1 MFAWKVEEL
10 KLRNENCKT
19 YVGKERIFNCESELT
34 REEKI
39 AFVDSMQNGKL
50 SYILE
55 LVDKFNRDKFT
66 LPKDAYGNV
75 KTVSLKAWINRNDT
89 KYGNTDYTR
98 IIDSW
103 YNYGKIHFL
112 GCKRWI
118 TWDDFENEKTYS
130 SYDTYA
136 DYVDEIFHRQLQQC
150 LKMENEYFR
159 AHDEYEILKEK
170 FRNKNYST
178 TFGVNIRMRSNN
190 CIYVYETEGEGRERE
205 IAIDE
210 LKYLLSKYDELDKLV
225 EKITKETKIKY

>member
-1 MFAWKVEEL
+1 MFTWNVEEL
-10 KLRNENCKT
+10 KLKNEKANN
-19 YVGKERIFNCESELT
+19 YASKERIFNCESELT

-55 LVDKFNRDKFT
+55 LVDKFNRDKST

-103 YNYGKIHFL
+103 YHYGRIYLL
-112 GCKRWI
+112 GCERWI
-118 TWDDFENEKTYS
+118 TWNDFENGKAN
-130 SYDTYA
+130 YDTYA
-136 DYVDEIFHRQLQQC
+136 NYVDEIFHRQLKQC
-150 LKMENEYFR
+150 LKMEDEYYR
-159 AHDEYEILKEK
+159 AHDEYEILKDK

-178 TFGVNIRMRSNN
+178 TFGVLIGMCSNG
-190 CIYVYETEGEGRERE
+190 CIYIYDDDEDKKRE
-205 IAIDE
+205 ITIDE
-210 LKYLLSKYDELDKLV
+210 LKYFLSKYDELDKLV

>member
-1 MFAWKVEEL
+1 MFTWRVEEL
-10 KLRNENCKT
+10 KLKNEKSIF

-39 AFVDSMQNGKL
+39 AFVDSVQNGKL

-55 LVDKFNRDKFT
+55 LVDKFNRDKST
-66 LPKDAYGNV
+66 LPKDAYGKV

-112 GCKRWI
+112 GSERWI
-118 TWDDFENEKTYS
+118 TWNDFEDKKSY
-130 SYDTYA
+130 YDTYA
-136 DYVDEIFHRQLQQC
+136 NYVDEIFHRQLQQC

-159 AHDEYEILKEK
+159 AHDEYEILKNK
-170 FRNKNYST
+170 FRNRNYPT
-178 TFGVNIRMRSNN
+178 TFGVNIGMCSNG
-190 CIYVYETEGEGRERE
+190 CIYVYETEGERRERE
-205 IAIDE
+205 ITIDE
-210 LKYLLSKYDELDKLV
+210 LKYLLSKYEELDALV

>member
-1 MFAWKVEEL
+1 MFTWKVEEL
-10 KLRNENCKT
+10 KLRNEKANN
-19 YVGKERIFNCESELT
+19 YAGKERIFNCESELT

-55 LVDKFNRDKFT
+55 LVDKFNRDKST

-103 YNYGKIHFL
+103 YLYGRIHFL
-112 GCKRWI
+112 GCERWI
-118 TWDDFENEKTYS
+118 TWNDFENKKSY
-130 SYDTYA
+130 YDTYA
-136 DYVDEIFHRQLQQC
+136 NYVDEIFHKQLKQC
-150 LKMENEYFR
+150 LKMENEYYR
-159 AHDEYEILKEK
+159 AHDEYEILKNK
-170 FRNKNYST
+170 FRNKNYPT
-178 TFGVNIRMRSNN
+178 TFGVNIGMCSNG
-190 CIYVYETEGEGRERE
+190 CIYVYETEGERRERE
-205 IAIDE
+205 ITIDE

-225 EKITKETKIKY
+225 EKITKETKIKC

>member
-1 MFAWKVEEL
+1 MFTWKVEEL

-39 AFVDSMQNGKL
+39 AFVDNMQDGKL

-55 LVDKFNRDKFT
+55 LVDKFNRDEST

-75 KTVSLKAWINRNDT
+75 KTISLKAWINRNDT

-112 GCKRWI
+112 GCERWI
-118 TWDDFENEKTYS
+118 TWDDFEDKK
-130 SYDTYA
+130 SYYDIYVN
-136 DYVDEIFHRQLQQC
+136 YVDEIFHRQLKQC

-178 TFGVNIRMRSNN
+178 TFGVNIGMCSNG
-190 CIYVYETEGEGRERE
+190 CIYVYETEGEKRRERE
-205 IAIDE
+205 ITIDE

>member
-1 MFAWKVEEL
+1 MFTWNVEEL
-10 KLRNENCKT
+10 KLKNEKANN
-19 YVGKERIFNCESELT
+19 YAGKERIFNCESELT

-55 LVDKFNRDKFT
+55 LVDKFNRDKST
-66 LPKDAYGNV
+66 LPKDAYGKV

-112 GCKRWI
+112 GCERWI
-118 TWDDFENEKTYS
+118 TWNDFEDKKSYS
-130 SYDTYA
+130 SYDIYA
-136 DYVDEIFHRQLQQC
+136 NYVDEIFHRQLKQC

-159 AHDEYEILKEK
+159 AHDEYEILKNK
-170 FRNKNYST
+170 FRNKNYPT
-178 TFGVNIRMRSNN
+178 TFGVNIRMRSND
-190 CIYVYETEGEGRERE
+190 CIYVYEAEGERRERE
-205 IAIDE
+205 ITIDE

>member
-1 MFAWKVEEL
+1 MFTWKVEEL
-10 KLRNENCKT
+10 KLRNEKANN
-19 YVGKERIFNCESELT
+19 YAGKERIFNCESELT

-55 LVDKFNRDKFT
+55 LVDKFNRDKST

-103 YNYGKIHFL
+103 HNYGKIHFL
-112 GCKRWI
+112 GRERWI
-118 TWDDFENEKTYS
+118 TWNDFEDKKSY
-130 SYDTYA
+130 YDTYA
-136 DYVDEIFHRQLQQC
+136 NYVDEIFHRQLQQC

-170 FRNKNYST
+170 FRNKNYLT
-178 TFGVNIRMRSNN
+178 TFGVNIRMCSNG
-190 CIYVYETEGEGRERE
+190 CIYVYETEGERRERE
-205 IAIDE
+205 ITIDE
-210 LKYLLSKYDELDKLV
+210 LKYLLSKYDELDKLI

>member
-1 MFAWKVEEL
+1 MFTWKVEEL
-10 KLRNENCKT
+10 KLRNEKANN
-19 YVGKERIFNCESELT
+19 YAGKERIFNCESELT

-55 LVDKFNRDKFT
+55 LVDKFNRDKST

-89 KYGNTDYTR
+89 KYGNTDCTR

-112 GCKRWI
+112 GGERWI
-118 TWDDFENEKTYS
+118 WNDFENKKSY
-130 SYDTYA
+130 YDTYA
-136 DYVDEIFHRQLQQC
+136 NYVDEIFHRQLEQC
-150 LKMENEYFR
+150 LKMENEYYR
-159 AHDEYEILKEK
+159 AHDEYEILKDK
-170 FRNKNYST
+170 FRNKNYPT
-178 TFGVNIRMRSNN
+178 TFGVNIGMCSNG
-190 CIYVYETEGEGRERE
+190 CIYVYETEGERRERE
-205 IAIDE
+205 ITIDE
-210 LKYLLSKYDELDKLV
+210 LKYLLSKYEELDALV

>member
-1 MFAWKVEEL
+1 MFTWKVEEL
-10 KLRNENCKT
+10 KLRNENCKI

-39 AFVDSMQNGKL
+39 AFVDNMQDGKL

-55 LVDKFNRDKFT
+55 LVDKFNRDEPT

-103 YNYGKIHFL
+103 YNYGKIRFL
-112 GCKRWI
+112 GSERWI
-118 TWDDFENEKTYS
+118 TWNDFENFKNT
-130 SYDTYA
+130 YDTYS
-136 DYVDEIFHRQLQQC
+136 DYVDEIFHRQLKEC
-150 LKMENEYFR
+150 LEMENEYFR

-170 FRNKNYST
+170 FRNKNYLT
-178 TFGVNIRMRSNN
+178 TFGANIGMRSND
-190 CIYVYETEGEGRERE
+190 CIYVYETEGERRERE
-205 IAIDE
+205 ITIDE

>member
-1 MFAWKVEEL
+1 MFTWKVEEL

-55 LVDKFNRDKFT
+55 LVDKFNRDEST

-112 GCKRWI
+112 GSERWI
-118 TWDDFENEKTYS
+118 TWDDFENKKSY
-130 SYDTYA
+130 YDTYT
-136 DYVDEIFHRQLQQC
+136 DYVDEIFHRQLKQC

-178 TFGVNIRMRSNN
+178 TFGVNIRMRSND
-190 CIYVYETEGEGRERE
+190 CIYVYETEGERRERE
-205 IAIDE
+205 ITIDE

>member
-1 MFAWKVEEL
+1 MFTWKVEEL
-10 KLRNENCKT
+10 KLRNEKANN
-19 YVGKERIFNCESELT
+19 YAGKERIFNCESELT

-55 LVDKFNRDKFT
+55 LVDKFNRDKST

-89 KYGNTDYTR
+89 KYGNTNYTR

-112 GCKRWI
+112 GTERWI
-118 TWDDFENEKTYS
+118 TWNDFEDKKS
-130 SYDTYA
+130 HYDTYA
-136 DYVDEIFHRQLQQC
+136 NYVDEIFHRQLKQC

-170 FRNKNYST
+170 FRNRNYLT
-178 TFGVNIRMRSNN
+178 TFGVNIRMRSND
-190 CIYVYETEGEGRERE
+190 CIYVYETEGERRERE
-205 IAIDE
+205 ITIDE

>member
-1 MFAWKVEEL
+1 MFTWKVEEL
-10 KLRNENCKT
+10 KLKNEKANNYT
-19 YVGKERIFNCESELT
+19 GKERIFNCESELT

-55 LVDKFNRDKFT
+55 LVDKFNRDKST

-112 GCKRWI
+112 GINRWI
-118 TWDDFENEKTYS
+118 TWNDFENKKS
-130 SYDTYA
+130 HYDTYA
-136 DYVDEIFHRQLQQC
+136 NYVDEIFHRQLKQC
-150 LKMENEYFR
+150 LKMENEYYR

-170 FRNKNYST
+170 FRNKNYPT
-178 TFGVNIRMRSNN
+178 TFGVNIRMCSND
-190 CIYVYETEGEGRERE
+190 CIYVYETEGERRERE
-205 IAIDE
+205 ITIDE
-210 LKYLLSKYDELDKLV
+210 LKYLFSKYDELDKLV
-225 EKITKETKIKY
+225 EKIAKETKIKY

>member
-1 MFAWKVEEL
+1 MFTWRVEEL
-10 KLRNENCKT
+10 KLKNEKSIF

-39 AFVDSMQNGKL
+39 AFVDSVQNGKL

-55 LVDKFNRDKFT
+55 LVDKFNRDKST
-66 LPKDAYGNV
+66 LPKDAYGDV

-112 GCKRWI
+112 GSERWI
-118 TWDDFENEKTYS
+118 TWNDFEDKKSY
-130 SYDTYA
+130 YDTYA
-136 DYVDEIFHRQLQQC
+136 NYVDEIFHRQLQQC

-159 AHDEYEILKEK
+159 AHDEYEILKNK
-170 FRNKNYST
+170 FRNRNYPT
-178 TFGVNIRMRSNN
+178 TFGVNIGMCSNG
-190 CIYVYETEGEGRERE
+190 CIYVYETEGERRERE
-205 IAIDE
+205 ITIDE

>member
-1 MFAWKVEEL
+1 MFTWKVEEL

-39 AFVDSMQNGKL
+39 AFVDNMQNGKL

-55 LVDKFNRDKFT
+55 LVDKFNRDEST
-66 LPKDAYGNV
+66 LSKDAYGNV

-89 KYGNTDYTR
+89 KYENTDYTR

-112 GCKRWI
+112 GSERWI
-118 TWDDFENEKTYS
+118 TWNDFEDKKSY
-130 SYDTYA
+130 YDTYA
-136 DYVDEIFHRQLQQC
+136 NYVDEIFHRQLKQC

-159 AHDEYEILKEK
+159 AHDEYEILKNK
-170 FRNKNYST
+170 FRNKNYPT
-178 TFGVNIRMRSNN
+178 TFGVNIRMRSND
-190 CIYVYETEGEGRERE
+190 CIYVYETEGERRERE
-205 IAIDE
+205 ITIDE
-210 LKYLLSKYDELDKLV
+210 LKYLLAKYDELDKLV

>member
-1 MFAWKVEEL
+1 MFTWKVEEL

-39 AFVDSMQNGKL
+39 AFVDNMQDGKL

-55 LVDKFNRDKFT
+55 LVDKFNRDEST

-103 YNYGKIHFL
+103 YNYGKIRFL
-112 GCKRWI
+112 GSERWI
-118 TWDDFENEKTYS
+118 TWNDFEDKKSY
-130 SYDTYA
+130 YDTYA
-136 DYVDEIFHRQLQQC
+136 NYVDEIFHRQLQQC

-159 AHDEYEILKEK
+159 AR
-170 FRNKNYST
+170 F
-178 TFGVNIRMRSNN
+178 
-190 CIYVYETEGEGRERE
+190 
-205 IAIDE
+205 
-210 LKYLLSKYDELDKLV
+210 
-225 EKITKETKIKY
+225 

>member
-1 MFAWKVEEL
+1 MFTWKVEEL

-55 LVDKFNRDKFT
+55 LVDKFNRDEPT

-103 YNYGKIHFL
+103 YNYGKIRFL
-112 GCKRWI
+112 GSERWI
-118 TWDDFENEKTYS
+118 TWNDFEDKKSY
-130 SYDTYA
+130 YDTYA
-136 DYVDEIFHRQLQQC
+136 NYVDEIFHRQLQQC

-170 FRNKNYST
+170 FRNKNYLT
-178 TFGVNIRMRSNN
+178 TFGANIGMCSNN
-190 CIYVYETEGEGRERE
+190 CIYVYETEGEKRRERE
-205 IAIDE
+205 ITIDE